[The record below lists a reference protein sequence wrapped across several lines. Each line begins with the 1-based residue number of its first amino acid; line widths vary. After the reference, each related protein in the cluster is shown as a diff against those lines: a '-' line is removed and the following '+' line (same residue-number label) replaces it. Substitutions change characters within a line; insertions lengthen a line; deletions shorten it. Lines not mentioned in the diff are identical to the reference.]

1 MNHEKMIFNTGF
13 GDQPF
18 EIDCPNRDV
27 YNLVSFL
34 FTDFEYSNSAHP
46 IIKYTITFGEEGN
59 MFSLWED
66 NNKLYHGSSRYNL
79 AYTLMNEVIFHC
91 INKNDKQHAIHAG
104 AVYKDDQCIILP
116 GSSGRGKS
124 TLTMWLVKNGYQYL
138 TDELVFLSD
147 NAQVSPLTRP
157 INLKVTSSH
166 VSWMLNDEYAG
177 EIISDPNGSM
187 IPHRL
192 LNDTFVA
199 IKPHVTHFLFPE
211 FVEGEKL
218 VLEELSPAKSSLY
231 LLQSHVNARNLTKRG
246 IPELSNIVRN
256 CKSYKITYGSFDDLD
271 GVFNTSTGP
280 FAITQYSV

>member
-1 MNHEKMIFNTGF
+1 MLDDKKIYYTGF
-13 GDQPF
+13 GEQSF
-18 EIDCPNRDV
+18 EIDCSNGDV
-27 YNLVSFL
+27 YKLVSFL

-46 IIKYTITFGEEGN
+46 IIKYTITSVEEGR
-59 MFSLWED
+59 MLSLWEG
-66 NNKLYHGSSRYNL
+66 NNRLYHGSSRYNL

-104 AVYKDDQCIILP
+104 AVYKEDQCIILP

-138 TDELVFLSD
+138 TDELVFLS
-147 NAQVSPLTRP
+147 NAGQVSPLTRP
-157 INLKVTSSH
+157 INLKVNSTH
-166 VSWMLNDEYAG
+166 VSWMLDDEYTG

-199 IKPHVTHFLFPE
+199 KRAHVTHFLFPE
-211 FVEGEKL
+211 FVEGEEL
-218 VLEELSPAKSSLY
+218 VLEELSPARTSLY
-231 LLQSHVNARNLTKRG
+231 LLQSHVNARNLSKRG

-256 CKSYKITYGSFDDLD
+256 CRSYKIIYGNFRDLD
-271 GVFNTSTGP
+271 SVFNTSIGP
-280 FAITQYSV
+280 FAKH